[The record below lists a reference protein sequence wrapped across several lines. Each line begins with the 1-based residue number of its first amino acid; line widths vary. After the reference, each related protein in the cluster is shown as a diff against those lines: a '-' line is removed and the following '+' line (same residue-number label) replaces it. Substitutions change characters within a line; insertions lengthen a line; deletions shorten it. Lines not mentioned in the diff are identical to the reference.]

1 MAKTPQ
7 VTCRHCKKKI
17 DKDTAYSV
25 RSGWYF
31 CDEDCYNAYNN
42 ARDKAQDVTCY
53 VCHKHDKKQNMTYYL
68 RHYFCPDCLQ
78 EWLGSEDGQRDTFL
92 DYVWN
97 LYSPDVRKHT
107 SRYMTIRKQAEYY
120 HKEYGFKYKGM
131 LLAVKYHVN
140 TLEKL
145 WRDEYGLGQVFPNAY
160 LELKELWEQQER
172 LRTTVSKA
180 DINKKEKIVVGRR
193 SPVRKGMLS
202 LD

>member
-31 CDEDCYNAYNN
+31 CDEDCYNAYND

-78 EWLGSEDGQRDTFL
+78 EWLESEDGQRDVFL
-92 DYVWN
+92 DYVWRQ
-97 LYSPDVRKHT
+97 YSPEIRQNPSK
-107 SRYMTIRKQAEYY
+107 YMTIKKQAEHY
-120 HKEYGFKYKGM
+120 HDIHKFKYKGM
-131 LLAVKYHVN
+131 LLAVKYHIE
-140 TLEKL
+140 TLEQK
-145 WRDEYGLGQVFPNAY
+145 WRDEYGLGQVFPVRY
-160 LELKELWEQQER
+160 YELKELWEQQAK
-172 LRTTVSKA
+172 LKQVVSKA
-180 DINKKEKIVVGRR
+180 NINKQDKTIIGRHDIA
-193 SPVRKGMLS
+193 KHKMLS